1 VDLVAAREYVR
12 KLRGPESDD
21 DDLYNYLMYPKVFE
35 EMVKFAEDYDNVGV
49 IPTPVFFYGLKLNEE
64 TAIDIEEGK
73 RLYVKLIS
81 VGDADAEGIRT
92 LTFELNGRA
101 REARVR
107 DKSVQPRG
115 KPRRK
120 ADPADP
126 KQVGAPIPAMVSSL
140 SVSVGQKVANG
151 DKLCVLEAMK
161 MQTTLYAQTDGV
173 VAEIST
179 QVGDRV
185 EPKDLILTLR

>member
-1 VDLVAAREYVR
+1 
-12 KLRGPESDD
+12 
-21 DDLYNYLMYPKVFE
+21 MYPKVFE
-35 EMVKFAEDYDNVGV
+35 EMLKFTDEYENVGV
-49 IPTPVFFYGLKLNEE
+49 IPTPLFFYGLKQNEE
-64 TAIDIEEGK
+64 AAIDIEEGK

-81 VGDADAEGIRT
+81 LGDADAEGLRT
-92 LTFELNGRA
+92 ITFELNGRA
-101 REARVR
+101 REAVVR

-120 ADPADP
+120 ADPANA
-126 KQVGAPIPAMVSSL
+126 KQIGAPIPAMVSSL
-140 SVSVGQKVANG
+140 TVSVGQKIAPG

-173 VAEIST
+173 VEEIAA
-179 QVGDRV
+179 QVGERV